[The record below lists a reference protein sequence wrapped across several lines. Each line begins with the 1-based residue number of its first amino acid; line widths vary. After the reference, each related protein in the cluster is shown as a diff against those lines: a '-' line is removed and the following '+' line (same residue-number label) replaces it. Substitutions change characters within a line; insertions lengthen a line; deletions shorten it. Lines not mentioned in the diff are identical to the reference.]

1 MLSLKGETTVYI
13 QKMENSEQYFFKIFK
28 ELLILNILLFL
39 IFLVTI
45 FFIMPSFKS
54 ASIFLLPFLAIL
66 LLNSLILIAYRFNLC
81 SNLQNDLIVR
91 NFTEHSRVINDI
103 AQNFQHEPEIKYIME
118 VLLVGC
124 DITDKQDLIKIK
136 KLTYLLKK
144 EMSKN
149 NNMVAH
155 IA

>member
-54 ASIFLLPFLAIL
+54 ASIF